1 MKLNKITELWKL
13 KREYNTLY
21 VQINLFILCF
31 PPSFPGEWMVSDC
44 EELVGV
50 SHRRLWGWFCKLKFE
65 QFCNHL
71 VIKKFTEMSN

>member
-1 MKLNKITELWKL
+1 MAVPKSKISNSKRGMRRAHLKLNKITELWKL

-31 PPSFPGEWMVSDC
+31 PPSFPGEWRVSDC

-50 SHRRLWGWFCKLKFE
+50 TQTRR
-65 QFCNHL
+65 
-71 VIKKFTEMSN
+71 KKMY